1 MKKLLVLAFA
11 ALLTAAC
18 SESGPI
24 TVPEQ
29 GTALSRGALPASAQ
43 VDVLTRNLYLGGDIS
58 RVFGAP
64 DPLAAANE
72 VWQEILYTNFPAR
85 AEQLAAEI
93 AHRKPDLVGLQ
104 EVIRFTAGAVTDP
117 DFPTAPL
124 LDFLGVLQ
132 ANLAAIGAEYDVAVR
147 QVNTRLA
154 VPILFPSGPMLVGLE
169 QSDAILVRRGIE
181 VANAMGRTY
190 AAFPPPEFTT
200 GFAIRRGWTQVD
212 ARVGGGWLRFVNTH
226 LEIQPFAPIQAA
238 QVAELIGH
246 LVDSP
251 HPVILVGDFNS
262 AANRNAPA
270 ESKTDSYGMLM
281 DAGFHDLWLAQDG
294 ISNNSGL
301 TCCQASDLSNRAS
314 DLDQRLDLILA
325 RDIQYWQ
332 GIRRAAVDVEVF
344 GDRPPD
350 RFQTPEGYHLWPSDH
365 AGVAAR
371 LFIATPQGLPGSW

>member
-1 MKKLLVLAFA
+1 MISGDVERGVRFHEATSLEAPDAETLARTVQLRVLRWFARRGLLDPS
-11 ALLTAAC
+11 TAADMC
-18 SESGPI
+18 
-24 TVPEQ
+24 TWQ
-29 GTALSRGALPASAQ
+29 GTGGFASHLRCSVSSTAVDGSVRIEGEDRAGLERLVRYCARGPFALER
-43 VDVLTRNLYLGGDIS
+43 
-58 RVFGAP
+58 
-64 DPLAAANE
+64 
-72 VWQEILYTNFPAR
+72 
-85 AEQLAAEI
+85 
-93 AHRKPDLVGLQ
+93 
-104 EVIRFTAGAVTDP
+104 
-117 DFPTAPL
+117 
-124 LDFLGVLQ
+124 LQ

-154 VPILFPSGPMLVGLE
+154 LPILFPSGPMLVGLE

-212 ARVGGGWLRFVNTH
+212 ARLGGGWLRFVNTH

-246 LVDSP
+246 LVESP

-262 AANRNAPA
+262 VAGRNAPA

-281 DAGFHDLWLAQDG
+281 DAGFHDLWLPQDG

-301 TCCQASDLSNRAS
+301 TCCQASDLSSRAS

-350 RFQTPEGYHLWPSDH
+350 RFQTPEGYQLWPSDH

-371 LFIATPQGLPGSW
+371 LFIATPQGLPGSC